1 MKLAATIALLLCS
14 VFAHGQYTYFVAA
27 MPHDTGNPSATPSA
41 SGSRIR
47 IDQPTRRLWVW
58 NSTTSQWVKLGQG
71 IDIIVGCTAPNYT
84 PIVGQSDF
92 AINSCATPEL
102 YHYSGTGTVW
112 NCMTC
117 GSGST
122 VTTDATL
129 SGDGSGGDP
138 LAIAQQ
144 AAVTSQVLEWTG
156 ATWEPSW
163 GNPYTFVTTGATIT
177 TAVNEVLIG
186 TVGADVVMGLPTCDA
201 TTAAKR
207 FKFVKNGGGSFSVTI
222 EPSGVQQF
230 YPAIDRIVQIG
241 PVSIDCTCALVSG
254 TYYWFFD
261 NF

>member
-1 MKLAATIALLLCS
+1 MKLAAIIAFLFCS

-27 MPHDTGNPSATPSA
+27 MPHDIGNPSATPSA

-144 AAVTSQVLEWTG
+144 AAVISQVLEWTG
-156 ATWEPSW
+156 AKWEP
-163 GNPYTFVTTGATIT
+163 
-177 TAVNEVLIG
+177 
-186 TVGADVVMGLPTCDA
+186 
-201 TTAAKR
+201 
-207 FKFVKNGGGSFSVTI
+207 
-222 EPSGVQQF
+222 
-230 YPAIDRIVQIG
+230 
-241 PVSIDCTCALVSG
+241 
-254 TYYWFFD
+254 
-261 NF
+261 